1 MCKIGIML
9 GTAGENL
16 PSAIL
21 FMNSNKSEKN
31 IRKKVDKTREK
42 CLSHGIILGHDVV
55 ICKGPDRDVDRD
67 AVNLLISFLMTGQCD
82 LVAVD
87 KLTDLTEDV
96 SDMGRRHRLL
106 MKIRRG
112 DILYADLG
120 GQYQGSMQGGMRPVV
135 VVSDNMAN
143 KHSTVITVVPL
154 STKIFKK
161 KNLPT
166 HVFVSAYRAE
176 GLEQHSI
183 ALCEQ
188 VTALDYGRI
197 IENMGKVDEETLA
210 RITEAVQV
218 QVGVYDKY
226 NG

>member
-16 PSAIL
+16 SSAIL

-67 AVNLLISFLMTGQCD
+67 AVNLLISFLMTGQYD
-82 LVAVD
+82 MVAVD

-96 SDMGRRHRLL
+96 SDMEEL
-106 MKIRRG
+106 MKDAAKIG
-112 DILYADLG
+112 VGFLE
-120 GQYQGSMQGGMRPVV
+120 
-135 VVSDNMAN
+135 
-143 KHSTVITVVPL
+143 L
-154 STKIFKK
+154 STMDYYEYKDVKRKK
-161 KNLPT
+161 LPT

-218 QVGVYDKY
+218 QVGVFDNY
-226 NG
+226 NR